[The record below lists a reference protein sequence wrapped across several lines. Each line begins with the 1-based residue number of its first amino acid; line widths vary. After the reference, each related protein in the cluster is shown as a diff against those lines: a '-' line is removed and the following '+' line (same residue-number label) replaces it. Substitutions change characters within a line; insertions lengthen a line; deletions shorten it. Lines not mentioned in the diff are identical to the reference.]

1 MQHLITEN
9 MINIFKLPFNYCA
22 RLNEAVEVV
31 WASD

>member
-9 MINIFKLPFNYCA
+9 MINIFKLPFNYRA

>member
-9 MINIFKLPFNYCA
+9 MINIFKLPFNHRA